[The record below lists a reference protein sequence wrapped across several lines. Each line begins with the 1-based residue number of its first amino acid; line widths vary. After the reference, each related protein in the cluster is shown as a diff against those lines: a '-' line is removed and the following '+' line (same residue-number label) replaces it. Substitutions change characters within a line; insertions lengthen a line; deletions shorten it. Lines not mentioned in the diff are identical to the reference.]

1 MHWQGGTACAD
12 ITPDAALMAARQICT
27 IGAWEERALPMTHV
41 RAPLKARVV
50 YLSTGQCHAALIG
63 WDGLGDA
70 IGMADR
76 LRARWR
82 NSPLAD
88 TGLFMAAS
96 HAHTTPDTLDL
107 NGKPQPEAYLTQVV
121 DNITA
126 TVMQARATAEPLAK
140 IEWRRH
146 AVDGLAW
153 NRRPL
158 LKNGQLAVLENPV
171 APEDIADPGVYDNT
185 LTILRLC
192 RPDGTAL
199 ARIAHWTCH
208 GVCMQAGTKISS
220 GFIGTLCT
228 NMETILGAP
237 ALFLNGA
244 AGDINPLK
252 MGRWDDDD
260 KLANALTSIALN
272 MEQAPASGSLM
283 LANQSLTYAA
293 ATTPATR
300 RQAMPLE
307 TKNTSG
313 DPHNRHAGDGWNQFL
328 RAQSKRVADM
338 PETLDVP
345 VTVLRIGPLIL
356 AGAGGEL
363 FAEFGAAL
371 QKSAAGQVL
380 PVSYVNGYRG
390 YLASQR
396 AYELGGYETSYAPWC
411 PLAAGQTEKVVAA
424 LAKLIE
430 QA

>member
-50 YLSTGQCHAALIG
+50 YLSTGQCHVALIG

-70 IGMADR
+70 IGLADR
-76 LRARWR
+76 LRARWC

-107 NGKPQPEAYLTQVV
+107 NGRSQPEAYLTQVA

-126 TVMQARATAEPLAK
+126 AVMQARATAQPLAK

-146 AVDGLAW
+146 AVDGVAW
-153 NRRPL
+153 NRRPI

-208 GVCMQAGTKISS
+208 GVCMQAGSEISP
-220 GFIGTLCT
+220 GFIGTLCA
-228 NMETILGAP
+228 NMESILGAP

-244 AGDINPLK
+244 AGDINPVN
-252 MGRWDDDD
+252 MGSWDDDD
-260 KLANALTSIALN
+260 KLADALTSVALN
-272 MEQAPASGSLM
+272 MEQAPATGSLM
-283 LANQSLTYAA
+283 LANQPLAYAA
-293 ATTPATR
+293 ATATVARRKVVLPESKATPND
-300 RQAMPLE
+300 Q
-307 TKNTSG
+307 
-313 DPHNRHAGDGWNQFL
+313 HNRHAGDGWNQFL
-328 RAQSKRVADM
+328 RKQADRMAAM

-345 VTVLRIGPLIL
+345 VTALRIGPLIL

-371 QKSAAGQVL
+371 QKSAAEQVL

-390 YLASQR
+390 YLASRR
-396 AYELGGYETSYAPWC
+396 AYELGGYETSCAPWC